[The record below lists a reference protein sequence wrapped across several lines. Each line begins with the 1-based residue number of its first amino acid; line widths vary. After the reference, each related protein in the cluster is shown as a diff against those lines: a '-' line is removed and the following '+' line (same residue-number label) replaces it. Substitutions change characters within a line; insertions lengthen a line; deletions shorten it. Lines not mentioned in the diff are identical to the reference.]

1 MRLRYIVR
9 QDAGK
14 WLLALV
20 VSLWALVMLVQ
31 AQDTPDAQV
40 MTETSL
46 RLRAAPTTDSDILRL
61 LDAETPLSV
70 LGVSAQ
76 QDWLNVRVPDGA
88 IGWVAAEY
96 VDVFIDLNTR
106 FPPAPGDVRL
116 SADVVAHIQQVYA
129 RGQELGNNANVF
141 AKVGDSITVS
151 SMTLHPIGVGL
162 YNLAG
167 YAYLQGVIDFYTAG
181 KTRDERNSFNEESVA
196 AGIGWTTYAVLD
208 PEASDPDQCLPGEIP
223 LLCEYRLLRP
233 SVALIMYGTNDIG
246 VIESRQYRANL
257 DRIVT
262 LTEAQGIIPVLT
274 TVPTR
279 VDYEARTREF
289 NQIVTE
295 VALAHQIPL
304 LDYGGAMQPL
314 GRAGFDLDRVHPSP
328 PPRGYEGAADF
339 SETNL
344 GYGYVV
350 RNLTALQILDAV
362 WRATAA

>member
-1 MRLRYIVR
+1 MRLRHIVR

-14 WLLALV
+14 WLLALAF
-20 VSLWALVMLVQ
+20 SLWALVLFVQ

-40 MTETSL
+40 MAETSL
-46 RLRAAPTTDSDILRL
+46 RLRAAPTTESDILRL
-61 LDAETPLSV
+61 LDAETPLTV
-70 LGVSAQ
+70 LGVSPQ

-88 IGWVAAEY
+88 LGWVSAEY
-96 VDVFIDLNTR
+96 VDVFIDLNTL

-116 SADVVAHIQQVYA
+116 SADVIAHIQQVYI

-151 SMTLHPIGVGL
+151 SLTLHPVGVGL
-162 YNLAG
+162 YNLAD

-208 PEASDPDQCLPGEIP
+208 PEASDAEQCLPGEIP

-246 VIESRQYRANL
+246 VVESRQYRANL

-262 LTEAQGIIPVLT
+262 LTEALGIIPVLT

-279 VDYEARTREF
+279 VDYEERTREF

-295 VALAHQIPL
+295 VALVHQIPL

-314 GRAGFDLDRVHPSP
+314 GLAGFDLDQVHPSP
-328 PPRGYEGAADF
+328 PPLGYEGAADF
-339 SETNL
+339 SEGNL